1 MDKKQT
7 LILDKILDKNDLPD
21 PIKFKQYRNLNE
33 FKYFVI
39 EKINPNHRIFL
50 YGILKNNNKKKDT
63 SKSFIKA
70 GEIIIVITSFFGNVS
85 LFYDNIDLI
94 SLVFS
99 MFCLNCFMFY
109 FFGNFNILKIL
120 KEVKNGKINTIQ
132 KSNIEIYS
140 DNIT

>member
-7 LILDKILDKNDLPD
+7 LILDKILDKYELPD
-21 PIKFKQYRNLNE
+21 PKIFKQYRNLKE

-39 EKINPNHRIFL
+39 EKINPTHRIFL

-70 GEIIIVITSFFGNVS
+70 GEIIIIVSSIFGNLN

-99 MFCLNCFMFY
+99 MFCLNVFMFY
-109 FFGNFNILKIL
+109 LFGNFNILKRCL
-120 KEVKNGKINTIQ
+120 KSLSVLRGSWEMEKPF
-132 KSNIEIYS
+132 SW
-140 DNIT
+140 